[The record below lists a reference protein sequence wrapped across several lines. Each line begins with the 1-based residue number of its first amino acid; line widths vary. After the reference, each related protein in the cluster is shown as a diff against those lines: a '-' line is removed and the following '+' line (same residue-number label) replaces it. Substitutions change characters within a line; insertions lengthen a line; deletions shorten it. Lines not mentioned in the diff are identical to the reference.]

1 MVQFMSQRPVT
12 EVPQEDEGW
21 GVLGWGLEGR
31 KAGLARQRMV
41 EPGPWGRREFEG
53 SKVFYPVFR
62 GTLSGYHF
70 TSACSAMID
79 CLRALDN

>member
-1 MVQFMSQRPVT
+1 MIQFMSQRLVIK
-12 EVPQEDEGW
+12 GRLGL
-21 GVLGWGLEGR
+21 GVMGWGLEGR
-31 KAGLARQRMV
+31 KSRFPDGMV
-41 EPGPWGRREFEG
+41 ESGPWGRREFEG

-70 TSACSAMID
+70 TSACPAIVD